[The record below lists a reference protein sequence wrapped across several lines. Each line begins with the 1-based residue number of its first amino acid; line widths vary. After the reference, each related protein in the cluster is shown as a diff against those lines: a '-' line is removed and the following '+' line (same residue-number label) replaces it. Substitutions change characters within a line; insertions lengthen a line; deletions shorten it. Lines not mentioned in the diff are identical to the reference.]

1 MTEIVIENID
11 FLVTEVG
18 APQQENVSLRIVDNE
33 IADIS
38 DQSEANANWNPDKKI
53 DGSGYLFM
61 PGLVNTHHHFYQTLN
76 RNIPAVQDAKLFD
89 WLTYLY
95 EIWKYLTPEMAR
107 VSAQTAA
114 AELIMSGCT
123 TALDHFYV
131 FPKEHPEGVF
141 EAELEAVQEIGLRF
155 HPTRGSMSLSKE
167 DGGLPPD
174 SVVQDE
180 EAILAHTEEVIRE
193 YHQPEKLGMTRIVVA
208 PCSPFSVTDSILKKS
223 KQLGENFEKV
233 YYQTHLAETADEE
246 EFCLEETGMR
256 PFDYLESVGWM
267 DDKCIHVHSI
277 HLSDEEVQRM
287 GEAGAAMVHCP
298 SSNMRLGSGMAPVV
312 DMLDAGVKVSLG
324 VDGSASNDSSHMFA
338 EARQAL
344 LLQRINY
351 DEEAI
356 TAIDVLR
363 AATVGGAKA
372 LGREDIG
379 TLEPGMAADLIGI
392 DLNKIDYAGAQ
403 HDPLAALVFCHPPKV
418 DWSIINGEVVVE
430 NGDFQPLNLRE
441 LARHQN
447 ELAEAQLNKLS

>member
-1 MTEIVIENID
+1 MSEIVIEGID
-11 FLVTEVG
+11 VLITEVG
-18 APQQENVSLRIVDNE
+18 EPARKDVCLRIVDNR
-33 IADIS
+33 IDSIS
-38 DQSEANANWNPDKKI
+38 DQPEPEWNPDRTI
-53 DGSGYLFM
+53 DGSNRLFM

-76 RNIPAVQDAKLFD
+76 RNIPAVQNAKLFD

-131 FPKEHPEGVF
+131 FPEAHPEGVF

-155 HPTRGSMSLSKE
+155 HPTRGSMSLSQE

-180 EAILAHTEEVIRE
+180 ESILAHTEDVIQE
-193 YHQPEKLGMTRIVVA
+193 YHEPEKFGMTRIVVA
-208 PCSPFSVTDSILKKS
+208 PCSPFSVTNSILEKS
-223 KQLGENFEKV
+223 KQLGEKYEKV
-233 YYQTHLAETADEE
+233 YFQTHLAETEDEE
-246 EFCLEETGMR
+246 DFCLEETGMR
-256 PFDYLESVGWM
+256 PYDYLESVGWM
-267 DDKCIHVHSI
+267 DEKTIHVHSI
-277 HLSDEEVQRM
+277 HLNEDEVRRM

-312 DMLDAGVKVSLG
+312 DMLDAGVEVSLG

-338 EARQAL
+338 EARQAM

-351 DEEAI
+351 DEESI
-356 TAIDVLR
+356 TANDVLR
-363 AATVGGAKA
+363 AGTVGGARA

-379 TLEPGMAADLIGI
+379 KLEPGMAADLIGI
-392 DLNKIDYAGAQ
+392 ELDKVDYAGAQ
-403 HDPLAALVFCHPPKV
+403 HDPLAGLVFCHPPKV
-418 DWSIINGEVVVE
+418 DWSIINGEVVVDSGE
-430 NGDFQPLNLRE
+430 FLPLDLDKLVR
-441 LARHQN
+441 RQN
-447 ELAEAQLNKLS
+447 ELAETQLNKLD

>member
-1 MTEIVIENID
+1 LSEIVIKD
-11 FLVTEVG
+11 VDTLVTEVG
-18 APQQENVSLRIVDNE
+18 EDLQKDVNIRIIDNRIEE
-33 IADIS
+33 IARELGEDW
-38 DQSEANANWNPDKKI
+38 EPDEI
-53 DGSGYLFM
+53 INGSNHIFM

-107 VSAQTAA
+107 VSAQVAA

-123 TALDHFYV
+123 TAVDHFYV
-131 FPKEHPEGVF
+131 FPEAHPEGVF
-141 EAELEAVQEIGLRF
+141 EAEVEAVQDIGLRF

-180 EAILAHTEEVIRE
+180 DTILKHTEDVIHE
-193 YHQPEKLGMTRIVVA
+193 YHEPEKYGMTRIIVA
-208 PCSPFSVTDSILKKS
+208 PCSPFSVTDSIMKKS
-223 KQLGENFEKV
+223 KELGEQFEKV
-233 YYQTHLAETADEE
+233 YFHTHLAETIDEE
-246 EFCLEETGMR
+246 EFCIEETGMR
-256 PFDYLESVGWM
+256 PFDYLESLGWM
-267 DDKCIHVHSI
+267 DEKTIHVHSI
-277 HLSDEEVQRM
+277 HLNEDEVRRM
-287 GEAGAAMVHCP
+287 GKAGASMSHCP

-312 DMLDAGVKVSLG
+312 DMLKAGVKVSLG

-351 DEEAI
+351 DEESI
-356 TAIDVLR
+356 TAKDVLR

-372 LGREDIG
+372 IGRDDIAK
-379 TLEPGMAADLIGI
+379 LEPGMAADIIGI
-392 DLNKIDYAGAQ
+392 RKDSIDYAGGQ

-418 DWSIINGEVVVE
+418 NHSIINGEIIVK
-430 NGDFQPLNLRE
+430 NGEFLPLDLTR
-441 LARHQN
+441 LAARQN
-447 ELAEAQLNKLS
+447 ELAEEQISNLK